1 MTTTTTNDDNKFAR
15 VTTRHKWI
23 ILVISAGLKLK
34 MEISFAGR
42 LATLLVLA
50 IVSSA
55 GKVLVLEGVLKT

>member
-1 MTTTTTNDDNKFAR
+1 MTTTNGDDKFAR

-34 MEISFAGR
+34 IELSFAGR
-42 LATLLVLA
+42 LATSLLLA

-55 GKVLVLEGVLKT
+55 AKVLVLEGILKT

>member
-1 MTTTTTNDDNKFAR
+1 

-34 MEISFAGR
+34 MELSFAGR

>member
-1 MTTTTTNDDNKFAR
+1 M
-15 VTTRHKWI
+15 TTRHEWI

-34 MEISFAGR
+34 MELSFAGR

-55 GKVLVLEGVLKT
+55 GKVLVLEGVLKN